1 MRKHFSITSQ
11 SLLRQALADLGGEA
25 LLELRWREV
34 ID

>member
-1 MRKHFSITSQ
+1 MRKHLSTKAR
-11 SLLRQALADLGGEA
+11 LLLHQALADLGGEA